1 MQKYGFTFK
10 TVTSDEIKICL
21 PPPSPKLLPFF
32 PNLDYT
38 VVL

>member
-21 PPPSPKLLPFF
+21 PHHQIAVIF
-32 PNLDYT
+32 PILIIL
-38 VVL
+38 VL